1 MGIFLSY
8 DKERRATCLDG
19 LDLWCVPDQA
29 SDNRT
34 VDKHQ
39 GLVEALQVVKR
50 VMNITPS
57 QLQMLLHDAMKRL
70 SLSQTELGTLTNML
84 EGTKIVNMNLQEQ
97 ISGMDMGVLKIEEA
111 KFQVVH
117 VVISFYIFA

>member
-1 MGIFLSY
+1 
-8 DKERRATCLDG
+8 
-19 LDLWCVPDQA
+19 
-29 SDNRT
+29 
-34 VDKHQ
+34 
-39 GLVEALQVVKR
+39 
-50 VMNITPS
+50 MNITPS